1 MLIWEDW
8 VDYLKYDRDPETEK
22 DLKEFLGIE
31 DGDKYILM
39 NQIYGS
45 NQIHLGVKRDLPKDY
60 SGKIVEMQVF
70 NESTIFDWCGII
82 ENAEEIHTVDTSIQY
97 VIESLDINAKLVVHP
112 RHYNT
117 PTYCIQTV

>member
-1 MLIWEDW
+1 
-8 VDYLKYDRDPETEK
+8 
-22 DLKEFLGIE
+22 
-31 DGDKYILM
+31 M

-60 SGKIVEMQVF
+60 PGKIIEMQVLMSPQF
-70 NESTIFDWCGII
+70 LIGGIF

-117 PTYCIQTV
+117 PPIVSKLFKTMGVD